1 MAEKIKNVLWV
12 HDEQLGKEELM
23 GLDRGRTVNLR
34 QILRR
39 IDNMEELKDDVEW
52 ADIIALYFDSERLSK
67 FMEMYAHLGKPVI
80 RPHYRRGIMLGHGGK
95 EMFEFVQWNHVVE
108 FKQVVKTWV
117 PED

>member
-12 HDEQLGKEELM
+12 HDEQLGKEELLE
-23 GLDRGRTVNLR
+23 LDRRRTVNLR

-39 IDNMEELKDDVEW
+39 VDNMEELKDDVEW

-67 FMEMYAHLGKPVI
+67 FMEMYGHLRKPVI